1 MITDEQLNE
10 IFYNAGHWMNAVL
23 RVTFGTL
30 DQDGFRIY
38 SPTKAEMRE
47 HLGKLINNDWT
58 EEQVQSF
65 LGSDFTSAVELAR
78 PAKND

>member
-65 LGSDFTSAVELAR
+65 LGSDFTDAIEF
-78 PAKND
+78 AKPTREV